1 MINDVAT
8 NHICRNSKKVK
19 LEAMFWNIL
28 IGNDCLIEAIQVI
41 NFSLSYTVWKF
52 HNFPATEILRE
63 IIFWEFAASKY
74 ATLAILK
81 VVNIDFKTF
90 QP

>member
-1 MINDVAT
+1 MRRRIANKNFGYQMINDVAT

-52 HNFPATEILRE
+52 HNFPATEIIRE
-63 IIFWEFAASKY
+63 IIF
-74 ATLAILK
+74 
-81 VVNIDFKTF
+81 
-90 QP
+90 